1 MDNNI
6 LDITNIDNFKK
17 SQFDQ
22 YTEINNAYY
31 QNPIEIF
38 GFRKENNKPSKSLIE
53 NSFVKHF
60 EP

>member
-31 QNPIEIF
+31 
-38 GFRKENNKPSKSLIE
+38 
-53 NSFVKHF
+53 
-60 EP
+60 